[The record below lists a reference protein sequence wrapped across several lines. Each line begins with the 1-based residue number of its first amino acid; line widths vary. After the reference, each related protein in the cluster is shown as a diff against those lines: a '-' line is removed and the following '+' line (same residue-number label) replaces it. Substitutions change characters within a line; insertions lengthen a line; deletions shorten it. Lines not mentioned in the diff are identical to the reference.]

1 VLAPLAWVWGFFVV
15 ADSAQFSAMV
25 TEVAPRHAVGT
36 ALTLQ
41 TSLGFLLTMASI
53 QLIPLLVASV
63 GWRWSFP
70 VLALGPAAGIAAIRR
85 LMRLA
90 PSDSDNRS
98 DRDSV

>member
-1 VLAPLAWVWGFFVV
+1 MLAPLAWVWGFFVV
-15 ADSAQFSAMV
+15 ADSAQFSAIV

-53 QLIPLLVASV
+53 QLIPLLVAGV

-85 LMRLA
+85 LVSA
-90 PSDSDNRS
+90 T
-98 DRDSV
+98 